1 MDALQNHILESLIGQ
16 QIPINSTH
24 NEWAISLP
32 VPVDTLQTRSFQ
44 QWVIHQPVKMGGLG
58 IRSNVETRL
67 PGFIGGLEQSV
78 PHFVGEGVSA
88 HSSLKFLGTSNM
100 NRDGKPL
107 LNQEVAQEKSFHQ
120 HGRPSNRK
128 HISAQYIL
136 VKI

>member
-1 MDALQNHILESLIGQ
+1 MDALQNRILESLIGQ
-16 QIPINSTH
+16 QIPINSIN

-67 PGFIGGLEQSV
+67 PAFIGGLEQSV
-78 PHFVGEGVSA
+78 PHFVGEAGICTQLSEI
-88 HSSLKFLGTSNM
+88 L
-100 NRDGKPL
+100 RDFEYEPRWKPL

-128 HISAQYIL
+128 HISARYIL